1 MSKLFITEYA
11 NVVFDARGESVLA
24 PEEPALADQTPIDF
38 SDGMPHPSAVFNS
51 QTRYV
56 MIHTDAICSYV
67 VGVNPTATVLNR
79 RMATSETRF
88 FGLKAGGGLSL
99 SVIANT

>member
-1 MSKLFITEYA
+1 MSKFFITEYE
-11 NVVFDARGESVLA
+11 NVVFDARGEPVLA
-24 PEEPALADQTPIDF
+24 PEEPALVDQTPIDF
-38 SDGMPHPSAVFNS
+38 SDGLPHPSAVFNS
-51 QTRYV
+51 KTRYV
-56 MIHTDAICSYV
+56 MIHTDAICSYL
-67 VGVNPTATVLNR
+67 VGANLKATVLNR